1 VYNEII
7 NIYLLL

>member
-1 VYNEII
+1 MSNVQI